1 MRKNNKRP
9 STGGRSYRRKGGDGE
24 QVQQQQQVQQVQQAQ
39 PAQPMQQVLQE
50 KPVKQEQSV
59 KQVLQEKPVKQE
71 QSVKQVLQGQP
82 VKQEQSVKQDQSIKQ
97 EKPSQKQV
105 VKKDNKCETKRIG
118 SSGSVFLQINL
129 KENQQIMTS
138 PGALL
143 YMKGNIEKGEIK
155 FDSVG
160 SGFWRILGGESLFY
174 TSYKGNK
181 GGGTIAV
188 GTDVPGDIIDIPIN
202 SNEEWYISRGSYLCS
217 TLNIVIEGTVKTQGL
232 FGLIGSSEGAVLPI
246 IKTTDGNSGKFW
258 LGAYGSFEK
267 IVLNSGQDIVVDNGY
282 FLAAEKKMD
291 YTIVNMGKTL
301 TSAFFGGEGF
311 GMKFVGPGT
320 LYIQSKNISNFAVTL
335 SSYMPKRSGSGNNN
349 SLFNFSIG
357 DGNDE

>member
-1 MRKNNKRP
+1 
-9 STGGRSYRRKGGDGE
+9 
-24 QVQQQQQVQQVQQAQ
+24 
-39 PAQPMQQVLQE
+39 
-50 KPVKQEQSV
+50 
-59 KQVLQEKPVKQE
+59 
-71 QSVKQVLQGQP
+71 
-82 VKQEQSVKQDQSIKQ
+82 
-97 EKPSQKQV
+97 
-105 VKKDNKCETKRIG
+105 
-118 SSGSVFLQINL
+118 
-129 KENQQIMTS
+129 MTS

-143 YMKGNIEKGEIK
+143 YMKGDIEKGEIK

-160 SGFWRILGGESLFY
+160 SGFWRILGGQSLFY

-188 GTDVPGDIIDIPIN
+188 GTDLPGDIIDIPIN
-202 SNEEWYISRGSYLCS
+202 ANEEWYISRGSYLCS
-217 TLNIVIEGTVKTQGL
+217 TLNIVIEGTVKTQGI
-232 FGLIGSSEGAVLPI
+232 FGLIGASEGAVLPT

-267 IVLNSGQDIVVDNGY
+267 IVLNSGQEIVVDNGY
-282 FLAAEKKMD
+282 FLAAEKKMN

-311 GMKFVGPGT
+311 GMKFLGPGT

-335 SSYMPKRSGSGNNN
+335 SSYMPNKSGSGNNN

-357 DGNDE
+357 DSNDE

>member
-1 MRKNNKRP
+1 MTKKNLRP
-9 STGGRSYRRKGGDGE
+9 ISEPIMYLKTKKKGGE
-24 QVQQQQQVQQVQQAQ
+24 NSEPVQPVQQAQ
-39 PAQPMQQVLQE
+39 PVQVIETTKSE
-50 KPVKQEQSV
+50 KSSQKNKSV
-59 KQVLQEKPVKQE
+59 NK
-71 QSVKQVLQGQP
+71 
-82 VKQEQSVKQDQSIKQ
+82 SIKK
-97 EKPSQKQV
+97 E
-105 VKKDNKCETKRIG
+105 NKYETKRIG
-118 SSGSVFLQINL
+118 SSGSAFLQINL

-160 SGFWRILGGESLFY
+160 SGFWRILGGQSLFY

-181 GGGTIAV
+181 GGGTIAI
-188 GTDVPGDIIDIPIN
+188 GTDLPGDIIDIPIN
-202 SNEEWYISRGSYLCS
+202 ANEEWYISRGSYLCS
-217 TLNIVIEGTVKTQGL
+217 TLNIVIEGTVKTQGI
-232 FGLIGSSEGAVLPI
+232 FGLIGASEGAVLPT

-267 IVLNSGQDIVVDNGY
+267 IVLNSGQEIVVDNGY

-311 GMKFVGPGT
+311 GMKFLGPGT

-335 SSYMPKRSGSGNNN
+335 SSYMPNKSGSGNNN

-357 DGNDE
+357 DSNDE

>member
-1 MRKNNKRP
+1 MKNEVSHVIDPVAKNKKK
-9 STGGRSYRRKGGDGE
+9 TGVILHPVVKE
-24 QVQQQQQVQQVQQAQ
+24 LVQPNNA
-39 PAQPMQQVLQE
+39 LQLDKTTKPIQIL
-50 KPVKQEQSV
+50 KPVK
-59 KQVLQEKPVKQE
+59 KEKNFQA
-71 QSVKQVLQGQP
+71 
-82 VKQEQSVKQDQSIKQ
+82 
-97 EKPSQKQV
+97 
-105 VKKDNKCETKRIG
+105 KRIG
-118 SSGSVFLQINL
+118 SVGSVFLQINL
-129 KENQQIMTS
+129 LENQQIMTS

-143 YMKGNIEKGEIK
+143 YMRGDIEKGEIK
-155 FDSVG
+155 FDNVG
-160 SGFWRILGGESLFY
+160 SGILRMLGGESLFY

-188 GTDVPGDIIDIPIN
+188 GADIPGDIVDISISPK
-202 SNEEWYISRGSYLCS
+202 EEWYISRGSYLCS
-217 TLNIVIEGTVKTQGL
+217 TLNIIIEATVKTQGF
-232 FGLIGSSEGAVLPI
+232 FGLIGSSEGGVLPI

-267 IVLNSGQDIVVDNGY
+267 IVLNSGQEIVVDNGY

-311 GMKFVGPGT
+311 GMKFAGPGT

-335 SSYMPKRSGSGNNN
+335 SSYMPNKSGSGNKS

-357 DGNDE
+357 DSNDE

>member
-59 KQVLQEKPVKQE
+59 KQVLQ
-71 QSVKQVLQGQP
+71 GQP
-82 VKQEQSVKQDQSIKQ
+82 VKQEQSIKQ

-202 SNEEWYISRGSYLCS
+202 ANEEWYISRGSYLCS

-349 SLFNFSIG
+349 SLFNLSIG

>member
-1 MRKNNKRP
+1 MTKKNLRPVSVPSMPLKTRK
-9 STGGRSYRRKGGDGE
+9 KGGE
-24 QVQQQQQVQQVQQAQ
+24 NSEPVQPVQPVQQAQ
-39 PAQPMQQVLQE
+39 PVETTKSEKSLQ
-50 KPVKQEQSV
+50 KTKNVNKT
-59 KQVLQEKPVKQE
+59 L
-71 QSVKQVLQGQP
+71 
-82 VKQEQSVKQDQSIKQ
+82 
-97 EKPSQKQV
+97 
-105 VKKDNKCETKRIG
+105 KKENKYETKRIG
-118 SSGSVFLQINL
+118 TSGSVFLQINL

-143 YMKGNIEKGEIK
+143 YMKGDIEKGEIK
-155 FDSVG
+155 FDNVG
-160 SGFWRILGGESLFY
+160 SGFWRILGGQSLFY

-188 GTDVPGDIIDIPIN
+188 GTDLSGDIIDIPIN

-217 TLNIVIEGTVKTQGL
+217 TLNIVIEGTVKTQGI
-232 FGLIGSSEGAVLPI
+232 FGLIGASEGAVLPT

-267 IVLNSGQDIVVDNGY
+267 IVLNSGEEIVVDNGY

-320 LYIQSKNISNFAVTL
+320 LYIQSKNITNFAVTL
-335 SSYMPKRSGSGNNN
+335 SSYMPNKGSSGNNN

-357 DGNDE
+357 DSNDE